1 MRKKIIA
8 LIILFAVVIAAVL
21 CFVLIRRTRAS
32 RAVNADTTENPIFY
46 TAHRGLSSVAP
57 ENTLPALKKAGQ
69 AGYYAC
75 EFDVYPTKDGVWVLM
90 HDDTIERTTDGK
102 GKISDYT
109 YAELLE
115 FDIKKGKHIPDYPNL
130 KIPTL
135 EQALDVCEQY
145 SMRPMIEVK
154 GGGEEDKKR
163 LWEMLEKRNLTE
175 SAIIISFSYSTLE
188 LFRGMSESAELWL
201 LVNKIG
207 EDTIEKAEKLNA
219 AVAFNGEQWKN
230 HKKIAQVIDAGLTPA
245 AWTIDNRWLC
255 DRLYDLGVRYIT
267 TNRIRPQERTKA

>member
-90 HDDTIERTTDGK
+90 HDDTARPAPPTEK
-102 GKISDYT
+102 GKISDYA

-115 FDIKKGKHIPDYPNL
+115 FDIKRASICPDY
-130 KIPTL
+130 
-135 EQALDVCEQY
+135 
-145 SMRPMIEVK
+145 
-154 GGGEEDKKR
+154 
-163 LWEMLEKRNLTE
+163 
-175 SAIIISFSYSTLE
+175 
-188 LFRGMSESAELWL
+188 
-201 LVNKIG
+201 
-207 EDTIEKAEKLNA
+207 
-219 AVAFNGEQWKN
+219 
-230 HKKIAQVIDAGLTPA
+230 
-245 AWTIDNRWLC
+245 
-255 DRLYDLGVRYIT
+255 
-267 TNRIRPQERTKA
+267 RI